1 MRERRELKREKR
13 GKTDSLED
21 GTNEL
26 PLAHMQLIFGR
37 FDGSIC
43 RRTICIGHENMS
55 RPHIDFCYN
64 LSSRSS
70 VMTLHGHEG
79 GSMLVAYTNEGDFE
93 PAR

>member
-26 PLAHMQLIFGR
+26 PLAHMQLIFDR

-43 RRTICIGHENMS
+43 RRTNIIT
-55 RPHIDFCYN
+55 YY
-64 LSSRSS
+64 
-70 VMTLHGHEG
+70 T
-79 GSMLVAYTNEGDFE
+79 SMHNGT
-93 PAR
+93 

>member
-26 PLAHMQLIFGR
+26 PLAHMQLIYGR

-43 RRTICIGHENMS
+43 RSTICIGHENMS
-55 RPHIDFCYN
+55 RPNVKWFTENQCMEN
-64 LSSRSS
+64 
-70 VMTLHGHEG
+70 
-79 GSMLVAYTNEGDFE
+79 
-93 PAR
+93 

>member
-13 GKTDSLED
+13 GKTDLED

-26 PLAHMQLIFGR
+26 PLAHMQLIFDR

-55 RPHIDFCYN
+55 QPDVHRGQNAALVPDADTT
-64 LSSRSS
+64 
-70 VMTLHGHEG
+70 VMDRWR
-79 GSMLVAYTNEGDFE
+79 VAAAWF
-93 PAR
+93 